1 MERKIIKSGM
11 GFCWL
16 LLTILEIIV
25 GLNILFISY
34 LLKLANV
41 KINTSFNDFLD
52 TQSKN
57 NNSSYANGLS
67 NGNN

>member
-1 MERKIIKSGM
+1 M
-11 GFCWL
+11 GFCQL